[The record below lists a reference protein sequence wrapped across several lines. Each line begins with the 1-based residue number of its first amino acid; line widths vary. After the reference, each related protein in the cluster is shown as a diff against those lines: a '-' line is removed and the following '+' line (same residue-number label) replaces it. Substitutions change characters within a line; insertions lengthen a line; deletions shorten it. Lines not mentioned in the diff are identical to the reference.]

1 MERQNPRT
9 YGKSKSIQTKSHN
22 EAYTYTL
29 KLTKRV
35 KGKKNIYI
43 YKRKRTTKSTNK
55 STNKNKLYILN

>member
-35 KGKKNIYI
+35 KGKKIYI
-43 YKRKRTTKSTNK
+43 YIKGREQPNQQTNLPIKISST
-55 STNKNKLYILN
+55 Y